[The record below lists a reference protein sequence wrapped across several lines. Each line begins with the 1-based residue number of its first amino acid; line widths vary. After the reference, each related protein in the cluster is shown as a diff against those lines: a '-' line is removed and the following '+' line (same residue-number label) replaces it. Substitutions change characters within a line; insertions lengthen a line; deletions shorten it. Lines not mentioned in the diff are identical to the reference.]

1 MKEATHENI
10 LAANAYAFFQAK
22 SIRQT
27 SLKIALTDLELQLVR
42 DQAMPIS
49 TKEIFQKKIDDYKK
63 TIDRYES
70 EPDTREGKKELLAR
84 AKKHEKTRVHAMR
97 QDPWFDYAEGML
109 QIAIVLLSVSILGSI
124 PSLFIVGSILGLLGL
139 LSTLNGFLLEPL
151 AKLFLSKRSQK
162 SSDFP
167 YLESK
172 ICTFPTAVKHGENR
186 KCSYSRQP
194 GLWRVF
200 SHCDHRIALTLS

>member
-1 MKEATHENI
+1 MEARETSELIEHQGSDKSKNRTALTISFLAMALAIASLGGSNAMKEATHENI

-27 SLKIALTDLELQLVR
+27 AFKIAVTDLELQLVR
-42 DQAMPIS
+42 DQAMPAS

-70 EPDTREGKKELLAR
+70 EPDTREGKKELLNR
-84 AKKHEKTRVHAMR
+84 AKEHEKTRDHAMR

-139 LSTLNGFLLEPL
+139 LSTLNGFHLL
-151 AKLFLSKRSQK
+151 
-162 SSDFP
+162 
-167 YLESK
+167 
-172 ICTFPTAVKHGENR
+172 I
-186 KCSYSRQP
+186 
-194 GLWRVF
+194 
-200 SHCDHRIALTLS
+200 

>member
-1 MKEATHENI
+1 MEAHETSELIEHQGSDKSKNRTALTISFLAMVLAMASLGGSNAMKEATHENI

-27 SLKIALTDLELQLVR
+27 SLKIAATDLELQLVR
-42 DQAMPIS
+42 DQAMPAS

-70 EPDTREGKKELLAR
+70 EPDTREGKKELLNR
-84 AKKHEKTRVHAMR
+84 AKEHEKTRDHAMR

-139 LSTLNGFLLEPL
+139 LSTLNGFLLL
-151 AKLFLSKRSQK
+151 
-162 SSDFP
+162 
-167 YLESK
+167 
-172 ICTFPTAVKHGENR
+172 I
-186 KCSYSRQP
+186 
-194 GLWRVF
+194 
-200 SHCDHRIALTLS
+200 

>member
-1 MKEATHENI
+1 MEARETSELIEHQGSDKSKNRAALTISFLAMALAIASLGGSNAMKEATHENI

-27 SLKIALTDLELQLVR
+27 AFKIAVTDLELQLVR
-42 DQAMPIS
+42 DQAMPAS
-49 TKEIFQKKIDDYKK
+49 TKEIFHKKIDDYKK

-70 EPDTREGKKELLAR
+70 EPDTHEGKKELLNR
-84 AKKHEKTRVHAMR
+84 AKEHEKTRDHAMR

-139 LSTLNGFLLEPL
+139 LSTLNGFLLL
-151 AKLFLSKRSQK
+151 
-162 SSDFP
+162 
-167 YLESK
+167 
-172 ICTFPTAVKHGENR
+172 I
-186 KCSYSRQP
+186 
-194 GLWRVF
+194 
-200 SHCDHRIALTLS
+200 

>member
-1 MKEATHENI
+1 MEARETSELIEHQGSDKSKNRAALTISFLAMALAIASLGGSNAMKEATHENI

-27 SLKIALTDLELQLVR
+27 AFKIAVTDLELQLVR
-42 DQAMPIS
+42 DQAMPAS

-70 EPDTREGKKELLAR
+70 EPDTREGKKELLNR
-84 AKKHEKTRVHAMR
+84 AKEHEKTRDHAMR

-139 LSTLNGFLLEPL
+139 LSTLNGFLLL
-151 AKLFLSKRSQK
+151 
-162 SSDFP
+162 
-167 YLESK
+167 
-172 ICTFPTAVKHGENR
+172 I
-186 KCSYSRQP
+186 
-194 GLWRVF
+194 
-200 SHCDHRIALTLS
+200 

>member
-1 MKEATHENI
+1 MEAHETSELIENHSSDKSKNRTALTISLLAMVLAIASLGGSNAMKEATHENI

-27 SLKIALTDLELQLVR
+27 SLKIAVTDLELQLVR
-42 DQAMPIS
+42 DDAMPAS
-49 TKEIFQKKIDDYKK
+49 TKEIFQKKIADYKK

-70 EPDTREGKKELLAR
+70 EPDTKEGKKELLNR
-84 AKKHEKTRVHAMR
+84 AKEHEKTRDHAMR

-139 LSTLNGFLLEPL
+139 LSTLNGFLLL
-151 AKLFLSKRSQK
+151 
-162 SSDFP
+162 
-167 YLESK
+167 
-172 ICTFPTAVKHGENR
+172 I
-186 KCSYSRQP
+186 
-194 GLWRVF
+194 
-200 SHCDHRIALTLS
+200 

>member
-1 MKEATHENI
+1 MEAHETSELIEHHGSDKSKNRAALTISFLAMALAIASLGGSNAMKEATHENI

-27 SLKIALTDLELQLVR
+27 SLKIAVTDLELQLVR
-42 DQAMPIS
+42 DQAMPAS

-70 EPDTREGKKELLAR
+70 EPDTREGKKELLNR
-84 AKKHEKTRVHAMR
+84 AKEHEKTRDHAMR

-124 PSLFIVGSILGLLGL
+124 PSLFVAGSILGLLGL
-139 LSTLNGFLLEPL
+139 LSTLNGFLLL
-151 AKLFLSKRSQK
+151 
-162 SSDFP
+162 
-167 YLESK
+167 
-172 ICTFPTAVKHGENR
+172 I
-186 KCSYSRQP
+186 
-194 GLWRVF
+194 
-200 SHCDHRIALTLS
+200 